1 MLRYVMIVFSSDGLF
16 RIFGVEMPRI
26 VVVPSSPLPFSHH
39 DFDILSFL
47 IQYNVCSTVNVL

>member
-26 VVVPSSPLPFSHH
+26 VVVPSSPLPFTHH
-39 DFDILSFL
+39 GFRCFILSD
-47 IQYNVCSTVNVL
+47 SM